1 MHRRKF
7 LGCGT
12 SLLAASLFDRL
23 YASAPTTDLRP
34 VRLAAGY
41 SSRTVDLVA
50 ESNVIDMLGLLTL
63 NWKLLGRWQNDPERF
78 GEADF
83 RKLRESGIDVFHPA
97 VAFEDARAYEI
108 TRDWF
113 TKWNRL
119 IDRHPQWFL
128 RVANYGDLARAKRE
142 QKIGIVMG
150 MQDANHLR
158 SLDDVDAFYAMGQRL
173 TQVTYNSANRLG
185 AGCMVANDRGLTKFG
200 TAVVAKMN
208 DAGMAIDVS
217 HCGEKTTLDTIAA
230 STKPVLITH
239 SNCKALA
246 RVPRCKTD
254 EAIIAAAKKGGVIGV
269 TGVRHFV
276 KAGDPVTIEDA
287 LDHYDHAVKIAG
299 MEHVGLGSDFD
310 LDGRGPNADIAGLNR
325 SDRVFQ
331 LTDGLIRRGYTDDH
345 IRMILG
351 GNFQRAL
358 QQIWS

>member
-1 MHRRKF
+1 MQRRTF
-7 LGCGT
+7 LGCGI

-23 YASAPTTDLRP
+23 YA
-34 VRLAAGY
+34 AGY
-41 SSRTVDLVA
+41 STRAIDLVA
-50 ESNVIDMLGLLTL
+50 QSNVIDMLGLLTL
-63 NWKLLGRWQNDPERF
+63 NWKLLDRWQNDPAGF

-83 RKLRESGIDVFHPA
+83 KKLRDSGIDVFHPA
-97 VAFEDARAYEI
+97 VAFEDKRAYEI

-119 IDRHPQWFL
+119 IDRHPAWFL
-128 RVANYGDLARAKRE
+128 RVDRYADLARAQRE
-142 QKIGIVMG
+142 QKIGIVLG

-158 SLDDVDAFYAMGQRL
+158 SLDDVDAFYKMGQRL
-173 TQVTYNSANRLG
+173 TQVTYNSSNRLG

-208 DAGMAIDVS
+208 NIGMAIDVS

-230 STKPVLITH
+230 SAKPVLITH

-254 EAIIAAAKKGGVIGV
+254 EAIVAAAKKGGVIGL

-276 KAGDPVTIEDA
+276 KAADPVTIQDA
-287 LDHYDHAVKIAG
+287 LDHFDYAVRIVG
-299 MEHVGLGSDFD
+299 VEHVGLGSDFD

-325 SDRVFQ
+325 TDRVFQ
-331 LTDGLIRRGYTDDH
+331 LADGLIRRGYSDDD
-345 IRMILG
+345 IRLILG
-351 GNFQRAL
+351 GNFQRTL
-358 QQIWS
+358 QQIWN